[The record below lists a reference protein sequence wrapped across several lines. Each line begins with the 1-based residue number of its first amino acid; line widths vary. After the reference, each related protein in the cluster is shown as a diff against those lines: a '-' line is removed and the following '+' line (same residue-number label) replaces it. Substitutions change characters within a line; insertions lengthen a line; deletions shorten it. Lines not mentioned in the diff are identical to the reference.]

1 MDLETLKGYLPAL
14 KHLGIA
20 IGLAVIIVL
29 VFFYIFLPLTT
40 NHGETITVPSV
51 VNQHVDDLEN
61 ILTSRSLGYEV
72 KVDSGY
78 SDTQAPFTVL
88 DQFPKANA
96 RVKENRKIYV
106 TLNSSKPPLVKM
118 PDLIDKSLK
127 IAEITLQSFG
137 LKSGS
142 KEYKPDLALNV
153 ILEQRINGRE
163 VLPGEMIPKGSKI
176 DLTIGDGY
184 GNRTWE
190 MYSYINQ
197 SLSDTKVTIAGSG
210 LELGNVNYVD
220 DPIGYV
226 ISKDDSGNT
235 KIDTVTVSLGY
246 VVRQLPRAGS
256 TVRIGDAVDL
266 WVYQPGLTV
275 NENAQMMDQ

>member
-1 MDLETLKGYLPAL
+1 I
-14 KHLGIA
+14 GI
-20 IGLAVIIVL
+20 AVIIVL

-51 VNQHVDDLEN
+51 VNQHVDDLDN
-61 ILTSRSLGYEV
+61 ILNTRSLRYEV
-72 KVDSGY
+72 NVDSGY
-78 SDTQAPFTVL
+78 SDTQEPFTVL
-88 DQFPKANA
+88 DQFPKANSK
-96 RVKENRKIYV
+96 VKENRKIYV

-137 LKSGS
+137 LKSGK

-153 ILEQRINGRE
+153 ILEQRLNGRE
-163 VLPGEMIPKGSKI
+163 VLAGEMIPKGSKI

-197 SLSDTKVTIAGSG
+197 SLSDTRVTIAGSG

-220 DPIGYV
+220 DPISYI
-226 ISKDDSGNT
+226 ISKDQSGNT

-246 VVRQLPRAGS
+246 VVRQLPRAGR

-266 WVYQPGLTV
+266 WIYHPDSLAQ
-275 NENAQMMDQ
+275 ENAQMMGQ